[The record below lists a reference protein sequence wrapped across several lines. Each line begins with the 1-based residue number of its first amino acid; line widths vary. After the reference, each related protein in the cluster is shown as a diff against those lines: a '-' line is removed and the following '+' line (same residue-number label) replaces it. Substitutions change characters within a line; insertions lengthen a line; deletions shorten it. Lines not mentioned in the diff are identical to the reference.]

1 MERLG
6 QESFKDAGSQDSEF
20 LRSRSLQ
27 MELSLHRHALC
38 VV

>member
-6 QESFKDAGSQDSEF
+6 QESLRDARSQDPEL

-27 MELSLHRHALC
+27 MELSLHRHDLC